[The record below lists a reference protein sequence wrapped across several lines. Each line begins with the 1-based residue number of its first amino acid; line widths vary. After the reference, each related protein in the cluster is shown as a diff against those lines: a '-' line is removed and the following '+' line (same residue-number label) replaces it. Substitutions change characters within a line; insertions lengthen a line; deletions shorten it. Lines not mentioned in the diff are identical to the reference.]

1 MHQILLQSILTVIL
15 IVYYVFQVVPAKAK
29 ITDMVTVRH
38 LAGQQELKTTLILLC
53 EDGSLRIYA
62 ASPDQTGYWLS
73 PAVAPPYTSP
83 FIERTRRPKQNTH
96 RNKAPQVSD

>member
-1 MHQILLQSILTVIL
+1 
-15 IVYYVFQVVPAKAK
+15 
-29 ITDMVTVRH
+29 MVTVRH

-83 FIERTRRPKQNTH
+83 FSERSRRPKNNTH
-96 RNKAPQVSD
+96 RSKAPQVLTYFFSYIIIFLNFN